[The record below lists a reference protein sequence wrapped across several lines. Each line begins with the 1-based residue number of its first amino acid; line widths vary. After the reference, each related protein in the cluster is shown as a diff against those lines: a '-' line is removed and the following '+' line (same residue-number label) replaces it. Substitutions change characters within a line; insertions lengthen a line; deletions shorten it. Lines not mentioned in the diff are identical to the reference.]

1 MSANE
6 RTFQGELYRIINGIL
21 ASDDDISFTKIT
33 QEENVGVKGKARF
46 ADGKLYSS
54 SNKKKIVS
62 FELKN
67 NKWDATD
74 DILVLDAA
82 QKAMSNGYEYFVTG
96 TPRQLVVFKTFQEGV
111 PLNERKLK
119 IYNIS
124 NVKKD
129 DDILLPTYEKEIFP
143 KLKLF
148 LKELS
153 DLVHGVK
160 EVHWDSIDKFFV
172 NKLSAYILEA
182 SAEMFSPMYEKISKN
197 KTFRD
202 RLKNYLKSQDIFNVT
217 LNFDS
222 QDVYNIS
229 QLSNYLLYLKI
240 IFYSYLQRDVPELD
254 LRPLEIPE
262 DKKLLNKV
270 LRARFDDVLKHDFE
284 MIFSENILDEF
295 EFENNYLPVLK
306 HNVEQIKRLNFSD
319 LNADIIGSIYNT
331 LIDNQEQHDRG
342 QHFTNTNEVDI
353 VNGFCINKETNF
365 LLDSGCGAGTFLVR
379 GYFFL
384 KKTHPKLSH
393 QQLLERVW
401 GVEIA
406 SFPVFLSTMN
416 LSLLDIRTL
425 DNYPVIIH
433 SDFSKVNS
441 SSSYSG
447 IFLNVN
453 KTFSVKNLGKKKSE
467 VKIPQFDACV
477 GNPPYIRQELI
488 SNKEDWNSL
497 AKIEFGLTKMNQQSD
512 LYVYYLMHTA
522 AFLKE
527 GGRLGYVIA
536 SSWLDVSFGAG
547 LQKFLLNH
555 FKIVAIIDHQKKRS
569 FETASVNTIIL
580 ILEKCTSVKQRE
592 INNVKFVRVNADYEK
607 FIGNS
612 NDSDRFEKVNH
623 FVKSI
628 ESASVTKTEN
638 DISITVINQKELEEL
653 STFEEKYSNGY
664 WGAKF
669 LRSPEIYN
677 KIMSAS
683 KGKFLPL
690 SNFADVKYGIK
701 TGANEFFYLIDET
714 DIAKEMPNDKYKLT
728 FGHDKSKHSQIWNKC
743 GWFLSELNGQ
753 HYIIEREYVQPLF
766 KTQKESVNLVV
777 DINKLKYYVLTC
789 SDSKSK
795 LTKLNKHII
804 KYINLGESKQ
814 YEIQKRPSVSGR
826 ENWYDIT
833 NIASSGHFIFPS
845 KIGEKYRLI
854 DNRVAKVACD
864 KVNYII
870 KINAENEQYD
880 DILFLILNSVTFRF
894 FIDLFSRQLTGNQ
907 TLSDVDVNLVEK
919 TPIINPK
926 LLASKKKEIKEII
939 TSLKSREQGTIHEEI
954 NEEDK
959 LKLDTLIFEAIGLTQ
974 KDVKELYRTASN
986 YVSERQTKSASLT
999 TTKSKQKLGY
1009 DDAFALI
1016 EDRFSEV
1023 RKYKELI
1030 KGLNLQKMSI
1040 PDAKAIYPKEGIG
1053 SENLFGIYNVYFH
1066 EGKAQK
1072 TLSFESPQQLELFEF
1087 LNNDLELKN
1096 VDVQIPKEA
1105 KDCRKLL
1112 KFLKED
1118 YNENISSIKVFLK
1131 SNRSKAN
1138 HLSIYRDLILR
1149 K

>member
-6 RTFQGELYRIINGIL
+6 RTFQGELYRILNGIL
-21 ASDDDISFTKIT
+21 SNDEEIEFSKIT
-33 QEENVGVKGKARF
+33 QEENVGTKGKSRF
-46 ADGKLYSS
+46 ADGKLYSRT
-54 SNKKKIVS
+54 NKNKIVS

-111 PLNERKLK
+111 PLSERKLK

-124 NVKKD
+124 NIKKD
-129 DDILLPTYEKEIFP
+129 DDILLPSYEKEVFS
-143 KLKLF
+143 KLKIF

-182 SAEMFSPMYEKISKN
+182 SSEMFNNMYDKISKN
-197 KTFRD
+197 KSFRD
-202 RLKNYLKSQDIFNVT
+202 RLKSYLKSQDIFNVT

-222 QDVYNIS
+222 GDVYNIT

-240 IFYSYLQRDVPELD
+240 IFYSYLQRDVPSLN
-254 LRPLEIPE
+254 LKPLEIPE

-306 HNVEQIKRLNFSD
+306 QNVKQIKHLNFTE

-353 VNGFCINKETNF
+353 VNGFCIDKTTSF
-365 LLDSGCGAGTFLVR
+365 IIDTGCGAGTFLVR

-384 KKTHPKLSH
+384 KKNNPKLSH
-393 QQLLERVW
+393 QQLLEKVW

-416 LSLLDIRTL
+416 LSLLDIKTL

-433 SDFSKVNS
+433 SDLSKVNS
-441 SSSYSG
+441 NSSYSG

-453 KTFSVKNLGKKKSE
+453 KTFKVKNLGQKKSE
-467 VKIPQFDACV
+467 VEIPTFDACV

-497 AKIEFGLTKMNQQSD
+497 AKVEYGLSKINQQSD
-512 LYVYYLMHTA
+512 LYVYYLMHTS

-536 SSWLDVSFGAG
+536 SSWLDVSFGSG
-547 LQKFLLNH
+547 LQKFLLDH
-555 FKIVAIIDHQKKRS
+555 FKIIAIIDHQKKRS

-580 ILEKCTSVKQRE
+580 ILEKCSQSKERE
-592 INNVKFVRVNADYEK
+592 NNNVKFVRVKADYEK
-607 FIGNS
+607 YIGNS
-612 NDSDRFEKVNH
+612 NDSDRFERVNK
-623 FVKSI
+623 FVYDIENTTKSK
-628 ESASVTKTEN
+628 SN
-638 DISITVINQKELEEL
+638 QDIHVTVINQNDLETL
-653 STFEEKYSNGY
+653 STFDGKYSNGY

-677 KIMSAS
+677 KIMEYS
-683 KGKFLPL
+683 KGKLFPL
-690 SNFADVKYGIK
+690 SKFAYVKYGIK

-714 DIAKEMPNDKYKLT
+714 DVAIEMETELYKLT
-728 FGHDKSKHSQIWNKC
+728 FGQNKSTHSSIWKKC

-753 HYIIEREYVQPLF
+753 HYIIEREYVKPLF
-766 KTQKESVNLVV
+766 KTQKESVNLEVEV
-777 DINKLKYYVLTC
+777 SNLKYFVFSC
-789 SDSKSK
+789 SDTKSK
-795 LTKLNKHII
+795 LSKLNKHSL

-814 YEIQKRPSVSGR
+814 FEIQKRPSVSGR
-826 ENWYDIT
+826 ELWYDL
-833 NIASSGHFIFPS
+833 SSSSNVGDFIFPS

-854 DNRVAKVACD
+854 DNRQAQVYCD

-870 KINAENEQYD
+870 EVKDEYKEYS
-880 DILFLILNSVTFRF
+880 DILFAILNSISFRF

-907 TLSDVDVNLVEK
+907 TLSDVDVNLVQK
-919 TPIINPK
+919 TPIIDLS
-926 LLASKKKEIKEII
+926 LLSSKKKEIKEII
-939 TSLKSREQGTIHEEI
+939 HSLKSREQGTIHDEI
-954 NEEDK
+954 EQEDK
-959 LKLDTLIFEAIGLTQ
+959 IKLDNLMFSLIGLSD
-974 KDVKELYRTASN
+974 KDVIELHKVSSN
-986 YVSERQTKSASLT
+986 YVKERSEKSQSLT
-999 TTKSKQKLGY
+999 TTKSKQKLSY
-1009 DDAFALI
+1009 DDAVLVI
-1016 EDRFSEV
+1016 SERYSEV
-1023 RKYKELI
+1023 HKYKDLI
-1030 KGLNLQKMSI
+1030 KGKDVQKMSI

-1053 SENLFGIYNVYFH
+1053 TENLFGIYNVYFND
-1066 EGKAQK
+1066 GKSQK

-1087 LNNDLELKN
+1087 LNNSLELKN
-1096 VDVQIPKEA
+1096 IDVQIPKSD
-1105 KDCRKLL
+1105 KDCNKVLKVLL
-1112 KFLKED
+1112 SD
-1118 YNENISSIKVFLK
+1118 YNENIDSIKIFLK
-1131 SNRSKAN
+1131 SNRIKAN